1 VIKEFIAVMLGVW
14 TPVAMVAWWM
24 NRSSYNDDIMAKSEN
39 FVRQNDLLMKIA
51 QLKDEKKKAE
61 IVAYISNMMMNNNF
75 SLIDSVTARV
85 EELLKGEGGV

>member
-1 VIKEFIAVMLGVW
+1 MLGVW